1 MAAPERIFPFCDGG
15 AALGAPLPSG
25 LVTLTDL
32 TSRPRF
38 GVKGSGSSAWLAT
51 RGVAVPAI
59 NRVTALG
66 NMRVLRLGN
75 EDIVLL
81 AEQSGEELG
90 RLIAAWHA
98 ETGPRGYE
106 ILARGGLGLD
116 APVGCRPCS
125 DDGAA
130 LRY

>member
-1 MAAPERIFPFCDGG
+1 MGAPERIFPFCDGG
-15 AALGAPLPSG
+15 AVLGAPLPSG

-38 GVKGSGSSAWLAT
+38 GVKGSGSSTWLAT

-106 ILARGGLGLD
+106 SWREEGWAWMRLSGAGLA
-116 APVGCRPCS
+116 ATM
-125 DDGAA
+125 
-130 LRY
+130 